1 MLEKEI
7 KKQMKGTKRFKL
19 LANTYDVNDYPSGK
33 RIRDLD
39 TGKELTQEEAVS
51 LLNRYWTLRKT
62 HYREGQAR
70 INAFNRMIESLKCQD
85 VPSWIIKELENALI
99 LPCDYE
105 GVEDVK

>member
-51 LLNRYWTLRKT
+51 LLNRYWTLRKI

-70 INAFNRMIESLKCQD
+70 INAFNRIVDSLKGQ
-85 VPSWIIKELENALI
+85 VPDWIIKELETAQI
-99 LPCDYE
+99 LECDYE
-105 GVEDVK
+105 ED

>member
-1 MLEKEI
+1 MGSFMLEKEI

-51 LLNRYWTLRKT
+51 LLNRYWTLRKI

-70 INAFNRMIESLKCQD
+70 INAFNRIVDSLKGQ
-85 VPSWIIKELENALI
+85 VPDWIIKELETAQI
-99 LPCDYE
+99 LECDYE
-105 GVEDVK
+105 ED